1 MNIQSLSIV
10 VPTKSC
16 WNDCAFCVS
25 KMHHENY
32 GKSILFEGCPIPSP
46 YLKRIK
52 FVRDEGCNSMILT
65 GTAEPQQ
72 NLEFVYKLLTANRM
86 LIKPFYN
93 ISIQTTGSNLTPR
106 DIQELSYAGV
116 TTLAL
121 SISSI
126 DNERNWNIIHTP
138 KQMRSMTIEALA
150 NTAKERNMN
159 VRACLNLT
167 DEFYTMSFHPES
179 FFNWA
184 KENNIDQL
192 TFRKIYK
199 DGENEKSAWISKHEF
214 PDDRFTAIK
223 SYIKREGTPIS
234 RLPYGFIQYSVHGI
248 STVIDDNCMS
258 KDNIDEIKYAIL
270 RPNGHLYS
278 RWDDTG
284 SLIF

>member
-10 VPTKSC
+10 VPTGYC

-25 KMHHENY
+25 KMHYENY
-32 GKSILFEGCPIPSP
+32 GNSIIKRGCPIPRS
-46 YLKRIK
+46 YLDRIQ

-72 NLEFVYKLLTANRM
+72 NLNFIYQLLAYNR
-86 LIKPFYN
+86 LLRKPFYN
-93 ISIQTTGSNLTPR
+93 ITIQTTGSALLQG
-106 DIQELSYAGV
+106 DIKELADAGV

-126 DNERNWNIIHTP
+126 DNERNWEIIHTP
-138 KQMRSMTIEALA
+138 KTFRSMTIDSLICA
-150 NTAKERNMN
+150 AKENNMN
-159 VRACLNLT
+159 VRACFNLT
-167 DEFYTMSFHPES
+167 DEFNDMKPQDYFDWCNKH
-179 FFNWA
+179 
-184 KENNIDQL
+184 KVDQV
-192 TFRKIYK
+192 TFRKIYA
-199 DGENEKSAWISKHEF
+199 DGINEKAEWVQKHEF
-214 PDDRFTAIK
+214 PRANFYDIAK
-223 SYIKREGTPIS
+223 YIKANGTPIS
-234 RLPYGFIQYSVHGI
+234 RLPYGFIQYSVKGI

-258 KDNIDEIKYAIL
+258 KDNIEEIKYAIL

>member
-10 VPTKSC
+10 VPTGYC

-25 KMHHENY
+25 KMHHEEY
-32 GKSILFEGCPIPSP
+32 GDSIIKKGCPIPRA
-46 YLKRIK
+46 YLDRIQ

-72 NLEFVYKLLTANRM
+72 NLEFIYQLLAYNR
-86 LIKPFYN
+86 LLRKPFYN
-93 ISIQTTGSNLTPR
+93 ITIQTTGSNLTQN
-106 DIQELSYAGV
+106 DIKELADAGV

-126 DNERNWNIIHTP
+126 DDTRNWEIIHTP
-138 KQMRSMTIEALA
+138 IGARNMFIHTLIY
-150 NTAKERNMN
+150 TAKKNNMN

-199 DGENEKSAWISKHEF
+199 NGENEKSAWINKHEF

-223 SYIKREGTPIS
+223 SYIKNEGTPIS
-234 RLPYGFIQYSVHGI
+234 RLPYGFIQYSVKGI